1 MRDKVI
7 VHAAVLKVRF
17 YAQFQQSIHCETIS
31 QPPKP
36 MTSIYSLEVP
46 KPKNWQD
53 FEAIALDALRIRW
66 ASPDLSANGRPG
78 QKQKGVDIFG
88 PDDIGRRIGV
98 QCKRYAKPLKID
110 LVKAEV
116 EHSDAFEPALNT
128 IYIATTRDRDA
139 MLQMEVRLYSDK
151 RVSEGKSA
159 VGLLF
164 WDDIVGSLGTNPST
178 FKSHFPSFTLAE
190 AHAFPR
196 DRLLAALN
204 LGYFGSHLWAYAEL
218 IHGEFGWM
226 ANTDPD
232 EFQIVLGIVRQ
243 YSNSFLPSNERDA
256 VVGSLNEIVAVMN
269 TEEVLSRSDWE
280 MIEALCKR
288 VSRRIVSLS
297 SVAILE
303 SNTLE
308 VGRRLCA
315 IHHGQDDEVGVAESA
330 EMKRQVDAI
339 LPSECAERTVGKFA
353 EADIMKYP
361 YGYRWAPKIFAYV
374 EQEIRFANPMR

>member
-1 MRDKVI
+1 
-7 VHAAVLKVRF
+7 
-17 YAQFQQSIHCETIS
+17 
-31 QPPKP
+31 

-53 FEAIALDALRIRW
+53 FEAIALDALRLRW
-66 ASPDLSANGRPG
+66 NSPDLSANGRPG

-98 QCKRYAKPLKID
+98 QCKRYAKPLKFE

-116 EHSDAFEPALNT
+116 ENSDAFEPALNT
-128 IYIATTRDRDA
+128 IYIATTQDRDA
-139 MLQMEVRLYSDK
+139 KLQMEVRLYSDK
-151 RVSEGKSA
+151 RVAAGKSA

-164 WDDIVGSLGTNPST
+164 WDDIVGGLGMNPST
-178 FKSHFPSFTLAE
+178 FKSHYPNFALAE

-204 LGYFGSHLWAYAEL
+204 LGYYGGHLWTYAKL

-243 YSNSFLPSNERDA
+243 CSISFLPASERDA
-256 VVGSLNEIVAVMN
+256 VSDSLDEIIAVMN
-269 TEEVLSRSDWE
+269 TEDVLSRGDWE
-280 MIEALCKR
+280 MIETLCNR
-288 VSRRIVSLS
+288 VSRRLVSLS

-308 VGRRLCA
+308 VGRRLGA
-315 IHHGQDDEVGVAESA
+315 IDHGQDDEVSTAESS

-339 LPSECAERTVGKFA
+339 LPSECAKKTAAKFA
-353 EADIMKYP
+353 EAGIMKYP

-374 EQEIRFANPMR
+374 SQEIRFANPIPRLE

>member
-1 MRDKVI
+1 
-7 VHAAVLKVRF
+7 
-17 YAQFQQSIHCETIS
+17 
-31 QPPKP
+31 
-36 MTSIYSLEVP
+36 MTSIQSLEVP

-53 FEAIALDALRIRW
+53 FEAIALDALRLRW
-66 ASPDLSANGRPG
+66 NSPDLSANGRPG
-78 QKQKGVDIFG
+78 QEQKGVDIFG

-110 LVKAEV
+110 LVIAEV
-116 EHSDAFEPALNT
+116 ENSDAFEPALNT

-139 MLQMEVRLYSDK
+139 KLQMEVRLHSDK

-178 FKSHFPSFTLAE
+178 FKSHFPNFTLAE
-190 AHAFPR
+190 AHDFPR

-204 LGYFGSHLWAYAEL
+204 LGYFGSHLWTYAKL

-243 YSNSFLPSNERDA
+243 YSHSFLPAIERDA
-256 VVGSLNEIVAVMN
+256 VLGSLDKIVAVIN
-269 TEEVLSRSDWE
+269 TEKVLNRSDWE
-280 MIEALCKR
+280 LIEALCNR
-288 VSRRIVSLS
+288 VSKRLVSLS
-297 SVAILE
+297 SAVILE

-308 VGRRLCA
+308 VGRRLGA
-315 IHHGQDDEVGVAESA
+315 IDHGQNDEIGAAISA

-339 LPSECAERTVGKFA
+339 LPSECAKRTAEKFA
-353 EADIMKYP
+353 EADGMKYP

-374 EQEIRFANPMR
+374 EQEIRFANSTRQ

>member
-1 MRDKVI
+1 
-7 VHAAVLKVRF
+7 
-17 YAQFQQSIHCETIS
+17 
-31 QPPKP
+31 
-36 MTSIYSLEVP
+36 MTSIHSLEVP

-53 FEAIALDALRIRW
+53 FETIALDALRLRW
-66 ASPDLSANGRPG
+66 DSPDLSANGRPG

-116 EHSDAFEPALNT
+116 ENSDAFEPALNT

-139 MLQMEVRLYSDK
+139 KLQMEVRLYSDK
-151 RVSEGKSA
+151 RVIEGKSA

-178 FKSHFPSFTLAE
+178 FKSHFPNFTLAE
-190 AHAFPR
+190 THAFPR

-204 LGYFGSHLWAYAEL
+204 LGYYGGHLWTYAEL

-226 ANTDPD
+226 ANTDPY
-232 EFQIVLGIVRQ
+232 EFQIILGIVRQ
-243 YSNSFLPSNERDA
+243 YSNSFLPASERDA
-256 VVGSLNEIVAVMN
+256 VVGFLDKIVAIMN
-269 TEEVLSRSDWE
+269 TDEASTRGDWE
-280 MIEALCKR
+280 VIETLCKR
-288 VSRRIVSLS
+288 VTNQLISLS

-308 VGRRLCA
+308 VGRRLGA
-315 IHHGQDDEVGVAESA
+315 IDHGQHDEVGAAESA
-330 EMKRQVDAI
+330 EMKRQIDAI
-339 LPSECAERTVGKFA
+339 LPSECAKRTAGKFA
-353 EADIMKYP
+353 EADAMKYR

-374 EQEIRFANPMR
+374 EQEIRFAKPKPQ

>member
-1 MRDKVI
+1 
-7 VHAAVLKVRF
+7 
-17 YAQFQQSIHCETIS
+17 
-31 QPPKP
+31 
-36 MTSIYSLEVP
+36 MTSIHSLEIP

-53 FEAIALDALRIRW
+53 FEAIALDALRLRW
-66 ASPDLSANGRPG
+66 DSPDLSANGRPG

-116 EHSDAFEPALNT
+116 ENSDAFEPALNT

-139 MLQMEVRLYSDK
+139 KLQMEVRLYSDK
-151 RVSEGKSA
+151 RVSESKSA

-178 FKSHFPSFTLAE
+178 FKSHFPNFTLPE
-190 AHAFPR
+190 ADAFPR
-196 DRLLAALN
+196 ERLLAALN
-204 LGYFGSHLWAYAEL
+204 LGYYGGHLWTYAEL

-226 ANTDPD
+226 ANTDPY
-232 EFQIVLGIVRQ
+232 EFQIILGIVRQ
-243 YSNSFLPSNERDA
+243 YSNSFLPASERDA
-256 VVGSLNEIVAVMN
+256 IVGFLDKIVAIMN
-269 TEEVLSRSDWE
+269 ADEELERGDWE
-280 MIEALCKR
+280 VIETLCKR
-288 VSRRIVSLS
+288 VSNRLVSLS

-308 VGRRLCA
+308 VGRRLGA
-315 IHHGQDDEVGVAESA
+315 IDHGQKDEVGAAESA
-330 EMKRQVDAI
+330 EMKRQIDAI
-339 LPSECAERTVGKFA
+339 LPSESAQRTAGKFT
-353 EADIMKYP
+353 EADAMKYR

-374 EQEIRFANPMR
+374 EQEIRFAKPKLQ

>member
-1 MRDKVI
+1 
-7 VHAAVLKVRF
+7 
-17 YAQFQQSIHCETIS
+17 
-31 QPPKP
+31 
-36 MTSIYSLEVP
+36 MTSVYSLEVP

-53 FEAIALDALRIRW
+53 FEAIALDALRLRW
-66 ASPDLSANGRPG
+66 RSPDLSANGRTG
-78 QKQKGVDIFG
+78 QDQKGVDIFG

-110 LVKAEV
+110 LVIAEV
-116 EHSDAFEPALNT
+116 ENSDAFEPPLNT
-128 IYIATTRDRDA
+128 IYIATTQDRDA
-139 MLQMEVRLYSDK
+139 KLQMEVRLYSDK

-178 FKSHFPSFTLAE
+178 FKSHFPNFTLAE

-204 LGYFGSHLWAYAEL
+204 LGYFGSHLWTYAEL

-243 YSNSFLPSNERDA
+243 YSHLFLPASEREA
-256 VVGSLNEIVAVMN
+256 VVGSLYEIVAVMN
-269 TEEVLSRSDWE
+269 TKEVLNRGDWE
-280 MIEALCKR
+280 MIEALCNR
-288 VSRRIVSLS
+288 VSKRLVSLS

-308 VGRRLCA
+308 VGRRLGA
-315 IHHGQDDEVGVAESA
+315 IDHSQNDEVGAAESA

-339 LPSECAERTVGKFA
+339 LPSECAKRTAEKFA
-353 EADIMKYP
+353 EADTMKYP

-374 EQEIRFANPMR
+374 EQEIRFANPMRQ

>member
-1 MRDKVI
+1 MRGKAI
-7 VHAAVLKVRF
+7 VRAAVLKVHF
-17 YAQFQQSIHCETIS
+17 YAPFQQSMHSEAIS

-53 FEAIALDALRIRW
+53 FEAIALDALRLRW
-66 ASPDLSANGRPG
+66 NSPDLSANGRPG
-78 QKQKGVDIFG
+78 QKQKGVDVFG

-98 QCKRYAKPLKID
+98 QCKRYAKPLKIA

-116 EHSDAFEPALNT
+116 ENSDAFEPALNT
-128 IYIATTRDRDA
+128 IYIATTQDRDA
-139 MLQMEVRLYSDK
+139 KLQMEVRLYSDK

-178 FKSHFPSFTLAE
+178 FKSHFPNFTLAE

-196 DRLLAALN
+196 DRLLAPLN

-243 YSNSFLPSNERDA
+243 YSNSFLPSRERC
-256 VVGSLNEIVAVMN
+256 
-269 TEEVLSRSDWE
+269 RSGL
-280 MIEALCKR
+280 AR
-288 VSRRIVSLS
+288 
-297 SVAILE
+297 
-303 SNTLE
+303 
-308 VGRRLCA
+308 
-315 IHHGQDDEVGVAESA
+315 
-330 EMKRQVDAI
+330 
-339 LPSECAERTVGKFA
+339 
-353 EADIMKYP
+353 
-361 YGYRWAPKIFAYV
+361 
-374 EQEIRFANPMR
+374 